1 MRLMECPGNQ
11 SRFEAIS
18 ALRPPTGALNIM
30 QSPTALIRSLFI
42 VACCLLVQVAPS
54 SIQATETDKAAVIQ
68 VVNSYHE
75 ALKTGDKKGAVRL
88 LAPDAVILEN
98 GGVETREEYI
108 SHHLEGD
115 IEFSQAVTA
124 RRSAIQVTVLGDA
137 AWTSSS
143 SESQGTFRQRTVN
156 ATGAELMVLTK
167 TANGWVIKAIHWSSR
182 MRS

>member
-1 MRLMECPGNQ
+1 MKPMDCPGTKPHY
-11 SRFEAIS
+11 EVIS
-18 ALRPPTGALNIM
+18 ALKPSTGALNIM

-42 VACCLLVQVAPS
+42 VACCLWVQIIPS
-54 SIQATETDKAAVIQ
+54 SIQAAETDKAAVIQ
-68 VVNSYHE
+68 IVNSYHE
-75 ALKTGDKKGAVRL
+75 ALKAGDKKGAVRL

-115 IEFSQAVTA
+115 IEFSQAVTT
-124 RRSAIQVTVLGDA
+124 RRSAIQVTVLGDV

-143 SESQGTFRQRTVN
+143 SESQGTFHQRAVN
-156 ATGAELMVLTK
+156 ASGAELMVLTK